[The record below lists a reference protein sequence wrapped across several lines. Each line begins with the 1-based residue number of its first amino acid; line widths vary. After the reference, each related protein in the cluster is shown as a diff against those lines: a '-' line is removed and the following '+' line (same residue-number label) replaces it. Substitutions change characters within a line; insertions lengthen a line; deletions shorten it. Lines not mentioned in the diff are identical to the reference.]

1 MLLEQLEAGVAVQ
14 HSCLPLEEVPAP
26 PGLNWAVLLEDSGLL
41 GAESGPAPLVLWE
54 NALYLA
60 KDARNE
66 AQLAEVLR
74 ARASQPS
81 PLSTA
86 PAQLK
91 AWLEVLFGVPGEAI
105 DWQRLAAAMLE
116 RGLLVLTGGPGTG
129 KTSTVTRPLTL
140 LAAAL
145 QHDDAQAGPVRIALT
160 APTGKA
166 AARLAQAVAGAKA
179 SSREHRLAP
188 GAGSRACGHPR

>member
-1 MLLEQLEAGVAVQ
+1 MAPRSEPLGPLSQALLRWCRYAPGSEAHGALAMLLEQLEAGVAVQ

-81 PLSTA
+81 PLSIAAVGA
-86 PAQLK
+86 P
-91 AWLEVLFGVPGEAI
+91 P
-105 DWQRLAAAMLE
+105 AA
-116 RGLLVLTGGPGTG
+116 PW
-129 KTSTVTRPLTL
+129 
-140 LAAAL
+140 
-145 QHDDAQAGPVRIALT
+145 
-160 APTGKA
+160 
-166 AARLAQAVAGAKA
+166 
-179 SSREHRLAP
+179 
-188 GAGSRACGHPR
+188 PRSA